1 MNGTTELD
9 LWNLLQVSNMSNGIQ
24 FLGIAFLAWVGL
36 RISSSIY
43 NSGDS
48 NMLVKVSGTVFCLI
62 IAYFMLFNFGLSA
75 WNLAGTAAAMSALTE
90 PLTPAAQNFIAF
102 AEANGSSEGFSIVPN
117 VAQGLLILS
126 LLLMQLGGI
135 WMTKK

>member
-1 MNGTTELD
+1 MPQALD
-9 LWNLLQVSNMSNGIQ
+9 GSTICAISTAPGVG
-24 FLGIAFLAWVGL
+24 GIAVVRVSGPEAL

-126 LLLMQLGGI
+126 LLLIQLGGI